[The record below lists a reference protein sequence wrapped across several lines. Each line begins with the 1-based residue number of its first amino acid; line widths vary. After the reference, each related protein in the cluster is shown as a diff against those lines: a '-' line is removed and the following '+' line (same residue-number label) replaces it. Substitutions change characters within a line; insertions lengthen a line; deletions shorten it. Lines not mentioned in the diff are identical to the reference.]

1 MLSIA
6 AICMAQSCEEV
17 TDKLLQKLNATAL
30 QTDYNISITQ
40 PQNESQNF
48 SGQITMKGEAFNL
61 RIGSMQAF
69 FNGRTMWVLDTDLDE
84 ININTPTA
92 EELTE
97 SNPLLL
103 IKKVRNECRM
113 RFTDNFKDK
122 TQWSVDFYPNDKKSE
137 ILKYTIQFQRTDL
150 IPTRI
155 IINEIHSKT
164 TTIILSGQKYG
175 VDTTAKFELDTKK
188 YPDATINDLR

>member
-137 ILKYTIQFQRTDL
+137 ILKYTIQFRRTDL